1 MKQKSKGRFFVS
13 AKTPT
18 NEIRLGG
25 RPLPDH
31 ALLMLVTNVASAND
45 STPIAFAAFPSGFE
59 AVVIAPDIIAVKKMV
74 DDFCEKIYA
83 LTTVKDYH
91 IEEFKV
97 EIAEFVGNDKE
108 LLDFATGMAI
118 RSMEAYHCLPSDIH
132 HMSFDLSGKTCS

>member
-31 ALLMLVTNVASAND
+31 ALLMLVTNAASAND

-59 AVVIAPDIIAVKKMV
+59 AIVIAPDMIAVKKMA

-97 EIAEFVGNDKE
+97 KIAEFVGNDKN

-118 RSMEAYHCLPSDIH
+118 RSMEAYHCSSSDIH
-132 HMSFDLSGKTCS
+132 QMSFDLSDKTCS